1 MLQMDVIALKLEK
14 NHSTITPNGTI
25 NYVSTD
31 DEKNYSGT
39 EFDNL
44 YFKTKLCF
52 INLWVIKIS
61 IYVCE
66 KKLLSWLL
74 NRH

>member
-44 YFKTKLCF
+44 YFKTKLYF
-52 INLWVIKIS
+52 INL
-61 IYVCE
+61 
-66 KKLLSWLL
+66 
-74 NRH
+74 